1 MISYMITLHKLFSHM
16 IKCRSEFAFFRMPNM
31 IHTWGSVIFQD
42 KTLNIIIDTD
52 VPMRI

>member
-31 IHTWGSVIFQD
+31 IHKGVRLYLKI
-42 KTLNIIIDTD
+42 KL
-52 VPMRI
+52 